1 MKTSGLFNGEGFVA
15 GLDGADQTV
24 SHGNRYLLFI
34 LLVGLAVRLM
44 NVLTASAIEMDG
56 ISYALIAEAIARGA
70 FGEAVKA
77 VFPPFY
83 PLFVAITHFF
93 VGDWELAGRVVS
105 LVFGLLIIYV
115 SYRFFKRLLGERKAL
130 YGAFIL
136 AIHPYLARYSG
147 QVLSESLATLLFTV
161 TVFFFYRG
169 WAEEKGTYVGM
180 SGCFLGLTYL
190 TRPEYLVYYAPFA
203 LLLVSRKRF
212 FHTCLFFLMFVL
224 LALAYIVYLRFE
236 TGFWMISGKMTRL
249 PFVPLAVAVTN
260 IPAVT
265 YHLLAAIFPP
275 FLLLLAMGFMR
286 VDAHFRSMSVLL
298 VVFHV
303 LSLSL
308 VSHSTRRYSVEFFP
322 FLTLFV
328 AEGIPVFLA
337 FVGRFRYRLT
347 VAFGIFLFFVCLPL
361 TQAISVNE
369 GRGLHKKAGLFL
381 LREDPGSR
389 IAARLPIES
398 FYSTGSWTNLE
409 DSCTSFQECNGLLE
423 SLNGQAIK
431 YAVSDDRIAKECPR
445 LEKCLRGFSCV
456 ADFSDSKGY
465 VRVYRLKNE

>member
-161 TVFFFYRG
+161 TVFSFYIG
-169 WAEEKGTYVGM
+169 WQEERRIYTAA
-180 SGCFLGLTYL
+180 SGLFLTLTYL
-190 TRPEYLVYYAPFA
+190 TRPEYLAFYAPF
-203 LLLVSRKRF
+203 LLFLAKKRRMGDTLLFLLPFLVLGIGFVFYLRMETGLWMVSRKVIPSP
-212 FHTCLFFLMFVL
+212 LVL
-224 LALAYIVYLRFE
+224 LGTLH
-236 TGFWMISGKMTRL
+236 
-249 PFVPLAVAVTN
+249 VAVSLVSYEFF
-260 IPAVT
+260 I
-265 YHLLAAIFPP
+265 AIFPL
-275 FLLLLAMGFMR
+275 FFFFALFGFKGVKSSYRNLVM
-286 VDAHFRSMSVLL
+286 VL
-298 VVFHV
+298 VVVHIV
-303 LSLSL
+303 SLSFAG
-308 VSHSTRRYSVEFFP
+308 HSTKRYSVEFVPISVWFVVEGFYVVVEYMKR
-322 FLTLFV
+322 FLPRHVVIYVLGIIIV
-328 AEGIPVFLA
+328 ASTVIQAYMP
-337 FVGRFRYRLT
+337 FRYDR
-347 VAFGIFLFFVCLPL
+347 A
-361 TQAISVNE
+361 
-369 GRGLHKKAGLFL
+369 LHKKAGNFL
-381 LREDPGSR
+381 LACDPGSTV
-389 IAARLPIES
+389 ASRLPLAA
-398 FYSTGSWTNLE
+398 FYGRGKYVNLLAE
-409 DSCTSFQECNGLLE
+409 MERNRDLRGIVSEKKV
-423 SLNGQAIK
+423 K
-431 YAVSDDRIAKECPR
+431 YVVLDEETMKALPSIATELSALRLVREFSDRDFFVRIYRVSDE
-445 LEKCLRGFSCV
+445 
-456 ADFSDSKGY
+456 
-465 VRVYRLKNE
+465 